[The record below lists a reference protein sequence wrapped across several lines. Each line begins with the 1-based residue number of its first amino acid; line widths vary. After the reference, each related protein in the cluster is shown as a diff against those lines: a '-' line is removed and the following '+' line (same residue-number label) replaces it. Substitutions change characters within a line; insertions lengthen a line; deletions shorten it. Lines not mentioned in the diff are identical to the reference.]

1 MVNTMLAVRNCR
13 FAGVVSLPALLIALA
28 NGSAIAE
35 PSLQDVLRAVNSG
48 LEVRQSAQAER
59 SAEAEVTSA
68 DHAPLPTLSG
78 KLSQIDLQN
87 GLGPG
92 DPLGR
97 KRMDK
102 SIGIDWTWER
112 GDKRLHRTRAAERA
126 LAATRADTVETAL
139 QQMLVAQGLYFDWLG
154 ARERVRLMRDT
165 AAVAQE
171 AARAANRRRDAGDL
185 SAQDALRVEIDSE
198 RVAADL
204 QLATVDLERA
214 ELALSTFVRR
224 QDLVVARSSA
234 VIWPNLPEPR
244 GDSAT
249 AAPTPPLQARGDVR
263 AAQARV
269 EAARA
274 SVDGALALRK
284 LDPTW
289 GLSFDHY
296 PGVSNRLVELRVQ
309 IPLPLGYNYQGEI
322 SRAQSEL
329 SQAELVAERTLR
341 DARIEQD
348 RLAAEA
354 RSNRERVRQF
364 REQIAPRASTVLK
377 QAEFAFAR
385 GAIPL
390 TDLLDARRTHRSTQL
405 DALAAQLDAAKAE
418 TALLL
423 RTRPEVLITA
433 SP

>member
-1 MVNTMLAVRNCR
+1 MPLA
-13 FAGVVSLPALLIALA
+13 ASLLIAFA
-28 NGSAIAE
+28 SAAAMAE
-35 PSLQDVLRAVNSG
+35 PTLQDVLRAVKSG
-48 LEVRQSAQAER
+48 LEVRQSLQAER
-59 SAEAEVTSA
+59 SAEADVTSA
-68 DHAPLPTLSG
+68 DHAPLPQLTG

-97 KRMDK
+97 KRVDK
-102 SIGIDWTWER
+102 SLGIDWTWER
-112 GDKRLHRTRAAERA
+112 GDKRGHRTRAAARA
-126 LAATRADTVETAL
+126 LAASRADTAETAL
-139 QQMLVAQGLYFDWLG
+139 QQMLAAQAAYFDWLG

-165 AAVAQE
+165 VAVAQE
-171 AARAANRRRDAGDL
+171 AAKTANRRRDAGDL

-204 QLATVDLERA
+204 QSASTDLERA
-214 ELALSTFVRR
+214 EIALTPLLRR
-224 QDLVVARSSA
+224 QDLLAARNEPVTWPA
-234 VIWPNLPEPR
+234 VPDVR
-244 GDSAT
+244 GDSESADP
-249 AAPTPPLQARGDVR
+249 AAQLQTRGDVR
-263 AAQARV
+263 AAQARI

-274 SVDGALALRK
+274 SVEGALALRK

-296 PGVSNRLVELRVQ
+296 PGVSNRLVEFRVQ
-309 IPLPLGYNYQGEI
+309 IPLPLGYHYQGEI
-322 SRAQSEL
+322 ARAQSEL

-341 DARIEQD
+341 DARLEQA

-354 RSNRERVRQF
+354 RSNRERMRQF
-364 REQIAPRASTVLK
+364 RDQIVPRASTVLR
-377 QAEFAFAR
+377 QAEYAFAR
-385 GAIPL
+385 GAIAL

-423 RTRPEVLITA
+423 RARPELLLA
-433 SP
+433 GER

>member
-1 MVNTMLAVRNCR
+1 M
-13 FAGVVSLPALLIALA
+13 SLPALLIALA

-139 QQMLVAQGLYFDWLG
+139 QQMLVAQGNYFDWLG

-171 AARAANRRRDAGDL
+171 AA
-185 SAQDALRVEIDSE
+185 
-198 RVAADL
+198 
-204 QLATVDLERA
+204 
-214 ELALSTFVRR
+214 
-224 QDLVVARSSA
+224 
-234 VIWPNLPEPR
+234 
-244 GDSAT
+244 
-249 AAPTPPLQARGDVR
+249 
-263 AAQARV
+263 
-269 EAARA
+269 
-274 SVDGALALRK
+274 
-284 LDPTW
+284 
-289 GLSFDHY
+289 
-296 PGVSNRLVELRVQ
+296 
-309 IPLPLGYNYQGEI
+309 
-322 SRAQSEL
+322 
-329 SQAELVAERTLR
+329 
-341 DARIEQD
+341 
-348 RLAAEA
+348 
-354 RSNRERVRQF
+354 
-364 REQIAPRASTVLK
+364 
-377 QAEFAFAR
+377 
-385 GAIPL
+385 
-390 TDLLDARRTHRSTQL
+390 
-405 DALAAQLDAAKAE
+405 
-418 TALLL
+418 
-423 RTRPEVLITA
+423 
-433 SP
+433 